1 VARGQARAAAA
12 DAAETRLVQR
22 AAVARQFFALYRL
35 DHALVVAE
43 DTREVVRRLVV
54 TAEAMYRVGEGR
66 QADLL
71 RAQVEVARMGEE
83 ITRMRTMRVA
93 EAARLNGLLDQPADD
108 SLPTPVL
115 PGLDAALPSTD
126 SLVALALAAR
136 PMLHA
141 AANRVEAAKAEEARA
156 GGEIWP
162 DLTVG
167 VVYGQRPMETQTDRM
182 MSFMVGANVPLWAGR
197 RQKQMR
203 LEAGAMRE
211 MAEADA
217 ATLQAETRARVVEVI
232 AEVDRARRLMDL
244 YRQTILPQSQ
254 ATVQSSL
261 AAYQVGTVD
270 FMTVLDN
277 QMTVNRYRTEL
288 VGLTAELGT
297 MLAELEMLTART
309 WLDVSSP
316 GGSPEET
323 P

>member
-1 VARGQARAAAA
+1 
-12 DAAETRLVQR
+12 
-22 AAVARQFFALYRL
+22 
-35 DHALVVAE
+35 
-43 DTREVVRRLVV
+43 
-54 TAEAMYRVGEGR
+54 
-66 QADLL
+66 
-71 RAQVEVARMGEE
+71 
-83 ITRMRTMRVA
+83 VA